1 MMEDRM
7 TDGSDATTQG
17 PDFRSYGSPLEL
29 VDRTDIDYPER
40 LKLLQAWQADLAR
53 KDAPEEE
60 QEEIRGAIQALEMGA
75 ALQGDDADEIPEGAA
90 HREGP
95 NG

>member
-1 MMEDRM
+1 M
-7 TDGSDATTQG
+7 TEGSDAGTAARR
-17 PDFRSYGSPLEL
+17 DFRGYDNPLDL
-29 VDRTDIDYPER
+29 VDRTDVDYAER
-40 LKLLQAWQADLAR
+40 LKLLQEWQAELAR
-53 KDAPEEE
+53 TGAPEEK

-75 ALQGDDADEIPEGAA
+75 AVQGDDAEEIPEGAG